1 MLIRTKRW
9 ALTAALALL
18 VVCVAGAARAQY
30 GDLFPYDGSLGLPVP
45 TVGGT
50 TVRIKDIAKIEGVR
64 DNQLVGFGVVVG
76 LAGTGDGVNMTR
88 IAVQNMMERFGIIMN
103 ANDINVD
110 NMAAVMVTANLPAF
124 AKPGDSLDVEI
135 SSIGDADSLRGGTL
149 LQTPLKGADGNVYA
163 VAQGPMSIGGW
174 TAGARGG
181 ARNIKGFPTAGR
193 VPGGAIVE
201 REVPSEIMRNNTIFV
216 NLNQGDFTTAARVQ
230 NVINTA
236 CKTKSWADTWGY
248 CPGVQEYNRS
258 CSSCR
263 CCEATAVDGGTI
275 KIEAPGVGDG
285 NVVSFIAGIERLEVA
300 QDSPARVV
308 INEKTGTIVMGYDVK
323 VDTVSIAHGPVVINV
338 TPRYQVSQPPP
349 LSPGGETVVLPVPDL
364 TVEEKTVPFYKVSV
378 GDIVRAL
385 NDMGV
390 TASDVIA
397 ILQALKVSGALQAEI
412 VIM

>member
-1 MLIRTKRW
+1 MLIRTKSW

-18 VVCVAGAARAQY
+18 VVCMPGTARAQY
-30 GDLFPYDGSLGLPVP
+30 GDLFPYDGSLGLPAP

-50 TVRIKDIAKIEGVR
+50 TVRLKDIAKIEGVR
-64 DNQLVGFGVVVG
+64 ENQLVGFGVVVG

-103 ANDINVD
+103 SNDINVD
-110 NMAAVMVTANLPAF
+110 NMAAVMVTASLPAF
-124 AKPGDSLDVEI
+124 AKPGDSLDVTV

-163 VAQGPMSIGGW
+163 VAQGPMSIGGYSES
-174 TAGARGG
+174 AAGG
-181 ARNIKGFPTAGR
+181 ARTSKGFPTAGR

-201 REVPSEIMRNNTIFV
+201 REVPFEVMRNNTIFV
-216 NLNQGDFTTAARVQ
+216 NLHQADFTTAARVQ
-230 NVINTA
+230 NAVNTA
-236 CKTKSWADTWGY
+236 CKTKNWAESWGY
-248 CPGVQEYNRS
+248 CPGVQEYSRS

-275 KIEAPGVGDG
+275 KIEAPGVGAG
-285 NVVSFIAGIERLEVA
+285 NVVSFIADIERLEVA
-300 QDSPARVV
+300 QDSPARIV
-308 INEKTGTIVMGYDVK
+308 INERTGTIVMGYDVK
-323 VDTVSIAHGPVVINV
+323 VDTVNIAHGSVVVNV
-338 TPRYQVSQPPP
+338 YPRYAVSQPPP
-349 LSPGGETVVLPVPDL
+349 LSPGGQTVLAPMPDL
-364 TVEEKTVPFYKVSV
+364 IVEEKKVAFYKVNV

-390 TASDVIA
+390 TPSDVIA

-412 VIM
+412 VTM